1 MFAFVFYKQ
10 KFIYKVTEV
19 EVNGRRSEPAGLC
32 GWSQKASKAKEGL
45 LGLRGKKVKGYD
57 KERSM

>member
-1 MFAFVFYKQ
+1 M
-10 KFIYKVTEV
+10 FIYKVTEV

-32 GWSQKASKAKEGL
+32 GWAQKASKAKEGL